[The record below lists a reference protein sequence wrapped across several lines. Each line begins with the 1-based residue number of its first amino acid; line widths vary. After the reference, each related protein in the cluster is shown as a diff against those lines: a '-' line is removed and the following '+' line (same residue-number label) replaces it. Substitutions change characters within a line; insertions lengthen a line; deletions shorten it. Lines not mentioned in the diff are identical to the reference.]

1 MASSMLTGERRWV
14 SARRGGMTVLGK
26 VAVPKPVNLPSQR
39 LENHGLDPN
48 VEIVPKGTLSW
59 GSRPSSTGNAWSSS
73 ALSPH
78 ANGTA
83 GSLNG
88 RPSSGGSGTRPST
101 AGSDR
106 SHEPAANAW
115 GPNSW
120 PSSTSGMSATNQT
133 SVTSLRPRSAETRP
147 GSSQLSRFAESVAE
161 NSGAWGGPGTAE
173 RLGTASSRISE
184 FTLSSGD
191 FPTLGSEKS
200 SELPSRQ
207 DHSSHGR
214 PGSAS
219 SGAAPQKERP
229 ATSPTEDG
237 SVDASEEK
245 GNVNTW
251 KRDTSPYHGGGT
263 PPSMEKWQRDPQQAQ
278 PYHNQ
283 NMSPHHFDPWHGT
296 PIRNPAEGV
305 WYRGGPPGG
314 PYGPTGPP
322 GSYPLEPFGYY
333 HSQLPARPMPN
344 SQIPARPVPNSQVG
358 PRPGGGPSGYHPKPG
373 DTYRPRMPDSY
384 NVPSYPVIPVR
395 PGMYPGSVPYDGYY
409 GPPRMS
415 FCNPNE
421 RDGPAIGTGPPNV
434 YRYPNQ
440 NVHPEPG
447 NFHARPVGYGP
458 SPAISKEQ
466 IEPGHAPDA
475 HRGPYKV
482 LLKPHDGW
490 GENDTEE
497 KREHSVTTSV
507 PHSERGNPQRTP
519 MRETDWGA
527 DSRKDEQMDFS
538 KSALGE
544 EASSQPINNLRGFSS
559 VPDTGNPS
567 DNRSKVNAVNESL
580 MKKTETVANPAEG
593 PQQFPAIKKDAAL
606 IDKIEGLNTKA
617 RISDGRNEVGPV
629 SSQEEKTRRFRTV
642 NVKADHST
650 HESGSN
656 AASKEKLSTSGMLN
670 TSSKNTVD
678 DSTGDMRLEPTVGGR
693 DVSRPVEPQAS
704 AVCMLDCSRVGE
716 MAHSQ
721 IQTRVHGMQ
730 SRADNRGKGRFTN
743 QEGEEWRKKPPGSE
757 SSVIVTATNANAHLD
772 TCVQDCHASQEFP
785 EKQES
790 NPPDKGWRKKPP
802 GSESSVIVTA
812 TNANAHLD
820 TRVQDRHASQ
830 EFAEKQESNP
840 PDKAGA
846 DPYTTSSVDSAD
858 YKAQRA
864 KMKELAT
871 QRAKQLQKEE
881 EERIREQ
888 RAKAMA
894 KLEELNRRTL
904 AENPTQKL
912 EKNAVPHK
920 PEEIQ
925 EPAAPKTDTGIC
937 GEAPGHASGWNSDA
951 AIQASENAMKPK
963 ELAESPVNK
972 PSEAS
977 SSCAPQVPAV
987 TIDPSVLSQDANAK
1001 EIASEKTT
1009 SQLSDNGAQKPKQMG
1024 YKKKQNHVQEK
1035 HLPDKTATTGFAK
1048 VQGNVIVN
1056 ANTSNAESSWPSNT
1070 NTTDDHPQQQ
1080 HKKKNNRIA
1089 KNRHKPDEPLPLTD
1103 FPSSAPTEGYPAKAS
1118 IQSGTPKSPE
1128 TVAVGSSVQAEA
1140 LSEVVKGLDSQDEVV
1155 VSAEQGWLRPIE
1167 ETHGRADNQWKSQ
1180 PHRRVSRNAQ
1190 SSRPAEKFH
1199 GNEGAAIWAPVRPTN
1214 KGEPLEESGENI
1226 NADSGHS
1233 SGKNVPGVQS
1243 NSMKGKRAEM
1253 ERYVPKPVA
1262 KELSQQENS
1271 QLPLASSAQAIAD
1284 VGMVKTEHGSQSTK
1298 SSGLDSLVF
1307 GKAGHAAEAKNVEVK
1322 HIKNGKT
1329 HASWRQRGPA
1339 ESSVVLQSPRER
1351 LSSPCDA
1358 SKTVQKPTD
1367 QQQISKIDVHGL
1379 KEQEN
1384 YSDGWN
1390 MDPVPTGSIAAP
1402 VVVKDHGGAGRG
1414 KRQQSRVQRSTGH
1427 IHSPVDTKDTDVEPV
1442 GKSDNQPLTFGSVEL
1457 DGRSNLRNENQ
1468 GISEHVPSHWQPKSQ
1483 VYSAHSRQGRGS
1495 SGGQRLA
1502 VQVSKSREKDFLHI
1516 PPQINKDISAQLQ
1529 PHQSDA
1535 QKANVEMN
1543 NPHHQEVKR
1552 EMKGPDSSKEHAS
1565 FPNRGRP
1572 RSPEAALENV
1582 DAHYEQPVSTGIRR
1596 QGQHSGRFNRGQ
1608 EAPYGGSRSGPP
1620 GQDANKQQLPTN
1632 GDRRKHGSHYEYQPV
1647 GSYNKPDNSFRQE
1660 ELRDG
1665 LHGTGSRYR
1674 ERGQNHPRRGGHFY
1688 GRNSGVTAAYATGD

>member
-59 GSRPSSTGNAWSSS
+59 GSRPSSTLNAWSSS

-78 ANGTA
+78 TNGTA

-115 GPNSW
+115 GPNSR
-120 PSSTSGMSATNQT
+120 PSSASGMSATNQT
-133 SVTSLRPRSAETRP
+133 SVASLRPRSAETRP

-173 RLGTASSRISE
+173 RLGTASSRISD

-207 DHSSHGR
+207 DFLPDHSSHGR

-219 SGAAPQKERP
+219 SGVTAQKERP
-229 ATSPTEDG
+229 ATSPTGG

-333 HSQLPARPMPN
+333 HSQLPARSMPN

-373 DTYRPRMPDSY
+373 DTYRPCMPDSY

-421 RDGPAIGTGPPNV
+421 RDYPAIGTGPPNV

-440 NVHPEPG
+440 NVHPDPG
-447 NFHARPVGYGP
+447 NFHARPGGYGP
-458 SPAISKEQ
+458 SPAMSKEQ
-466 IEPGHAPDA
+466 MEPCHAPDA

-507 PHSERGNPQRTP
+507 PHSERGNLQRAP

-559 VPDTGNPS
+559 VPAAGNPS
-567 DNRSKVNAVNESL
+567 DSRSKANAVDESL
-580 MKKTETVANPAEG
+580 LKKPETVANPAEG

-617 RISDGRNEVGPV
+617 RISDGRNEAGPV
-629 SSQEEKTRRFRTV
+629 SSQKEKTRRFRTV

-656 AASKEKLSTSGMLN
+656 AVSKDKPSTGGMLN
-670 TSSKNTVD
+670 TSSKNVVD
-678 DSTGDMRLEPTVGGR
+678 DSTGDMGLEATVGGR
-693 DVSRPVEPQAS
+693 DVSGPVEPQAS
-704 AVCMLDCSRVGE
+704 AVCMLDCLRLGE

-730 SRADNRGKGRFTN
+730 GRADNRGKGRFNN
-743 QEGEEWRKKPPGSE
+743 QEGEEWRKKPPG
-757 SSVIVTATNANAHLD
+757 A
-772 TCVQDCHASQEFP
+772 
-785 EKQES
+785 
-790 NPPDKGWRKKPP
+790 
-802 GSESSVIVTA
+802 ESSVIVTA

-830 EFAEKQESNP
+830 EFPEKQESNP
-840 PDKAGA
+840 LDKAGA

-864 KMKELAT
+864 KMKELAI
-871 QRAKQLQKEE
+871 QRAKQLLKEE

-888 RAKAMA
+888 RAKALA

-912 EKNAVPHK
+912 EKNAVQHK

-925 EPAAPKTDTGIC
+925 VPATPKTDTGIC
-937 GEAPGHASGWNSDA
+937 GESPGHVSGLNSDA
-951 AIQASENAMKPK
+951 AIQASKNAMKPK
-963 ELAESPVNK
+963 ESAESPVNN
-972 PSEAS
+972 EAS
-977 SSCAPQVPAV
+977 SSCAPQVTAV
-987 TIDPSVLSQDANAK
+987 AIDPSVLLSQDANAK

-1009 SQLSDNGAQKPKQMG
+1009 SQLSDNGAQKPKQRG
-1024 YKKKQNHVQEK
+1024 YKRRQNHVQEK
-1035 HLPDKTATTGFAK
+1035 HLPDKTFATGFAK

-1056 ANTSNAESSWPSNT
+1056 ANASSAESSWPSNT
-1070 NTTDDHPQQQ
+1070 NTNDDHPQQQ

-1089 KNRHKPDEPLPLTD
+1089 KNKHKPDEPLPLTD
-1103 FPSSAPTEGYPAKAS
+1103 FPSSAPTGGYPAKAS
-1118 IQSGTPKSPE
+1118 IQSGKPMSPE
-1128 TVAVGSSVQAEA
+1128 TVVVGSLVQAEA
-1140 LSEVVKGLDSQDEVV
+1140 LSEVVKGRDSQDEEV

-1167 ETHGRADNQWKSQ
+1167 ETHGRADNHWKPQ
-1180 PHRRVSRNAQ
+1180 PHKRVSRNAQ
-1190 SSRPAEKFH
+1190 KFH
-1199 GNEGAAIWAPVRPTN
+1199 GNEGATIWAPVRSAN

-1226 NADSGHS
+1226 NADSSHS
-1233 SGKNVPGVQS
+1233 SGKNGHGVQS

-1262 KELSQQENS
+1262 KEWSQQENS

-1298 SSGLDSLVF
+1298 SSGLDSLVV
-1307 GKAGHAAEAKNVEVK
+1307 GKAGHTAEAKNVEVK

-1329 HASWRQRGPA
+1329 HASWRQRGPV
-1339 ESSVVLQSPRER
+1339 ESSVVLQSPHEW
-1351 LSSPCDA
+1351 LSSPYDA
-1358 SKTVQKPTD
+1358 SRTVQKPTD
-1367 QQQISKIDVHGL
+1367 QQQISKINVHGL
-1379 KEQEN
+1379 KEQEK

-1390 MDPVPTGSIAAP
+1390 IDPVPTGPVAAP

-1414 KRQQSRVQRSTGH
+1414 KRQQSRVQRSTGY
-1427 IHSPVDTKDTDVEPV
+1427 IHSSGDTKDTDVELV
-1442 GKSDNQPLTFGSVEL
+1442 GKSDNQPLTFGSVEV
-1457 DGRSNLRNENQ
+1457 DGRSNLRNESQ
-1468 GISEHVPSHWQPKSQ
+1468 GISEHVLSHWQPKSQ
-1483 VYSAHSRQGRGS
+1483 VYSTHNRQGRGS

-1502 VQVSKSREKDFLHI
+1502 VQASKSREKEFLHL
-1516 PPQINKDISAQLQ
+1516 PPQINKDINAQVQ

-1565 FPNRGRP
+1565 FPNRGP
-1572 RSPEAALENV
+1572 PHSPEAATENV

-1608 EAPYGGSRSGPP
+1608 EAPYDGSRSGPL

-1632 GDRRKHGSHYEYQPV
+1632 GDRRKHSSHYEYQPV
-1647 GSYNKPDNSFRQE
+1647 GSYNKRDNSFRQE

-1665 LHGTGSRYR
+1665 SHGTGSRYR
-1674 ERGQNHPRRGGHFY
+1674 EQGQNHPRRGGHFY
-1688 GRNSGVTAAYATGD
+1688 GRNSGPC